1 MIDRNTEEI
10 EDILHESLA
19 FLGEKHVQD
28 SDVLRYGRLTFTAA
42 PKVRYITIFREV
54 N

>member
-1 MIDRNTEEI
+1 MVDEEV
-10 EDILHESLA
+10 EDILHESLTL
-19 FLGEKHVQD
+19 LGEKHIQD

-42 PKVRYITIFREV
+42 PKVRYFTIFCVV